1 MSPARE
7 GGCSSGRGW
16 SCSEERKCWG
26 MARRLFSVPRSQST
40 YWPGGGNAESLPLG
54 GFFIAWFHPLGW
66 SPDALAPGALSLFYP
81 TSFSV
86 PHHITSHW
94 GSHPAPVLCQVLSF
108 LGSLGTEQVYPSW
121 PSFLG
126 SMKSCFLLECLG
138 MCVPKTLPFL
148 AVEPRG

>member
-16 SCSEERKCWG
+16 SCSEDRECWG
-26 MARRLFSVPRSQST
+26 MARRLFPVPRSQST

-54 GFFIAWFHPLGW
+54 GFFIAWFLALGW
-66 SPDALAPGALSLFYP
+66 SPDALAPGALSLLP
-81 TSFSV
+81 HLIQCPPS
-86 PHHITSHW
+86 HHITLW
-94 GSHPAPVLCQVLSF
+94 GSRPAPGLCQVLSF

-126 SMKSCFLLECLG
+126 SMKSYFLLFGNVCAKGPSFLG
-138 MCVPKTLPFL
+138 SGAPW
-148 AVEPRG
+148 